1 MYNDPHSVYT
11 VEEVRVCSEGHT
23 HTTHIGTYSLEM
35 AQAVINRRMA
45 QDPQC
50 ALLMTQK
57 SEIDRFSNQ
66 G

>member
-1 MYNDPHSVYT
+1 MYNDSECVYT
-11 VEEVRVCSEGHT
+11 VAEVRVCSEGHT

-35 AQAVINRRMA
+35 AQALINKRMA
-45 QDPQC
+45 QDPEC

-57 SEIDRFSNQ
+57 SESDRFSNQ